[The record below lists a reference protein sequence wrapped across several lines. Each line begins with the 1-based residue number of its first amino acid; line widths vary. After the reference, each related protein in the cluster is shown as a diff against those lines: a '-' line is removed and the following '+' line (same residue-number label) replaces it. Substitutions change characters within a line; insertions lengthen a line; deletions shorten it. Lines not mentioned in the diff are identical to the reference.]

1 MKNVGPRANI
11 LKASDELKNCLESVG
26 VNEQVP
32 SERVLFREDGRSAGV
47 VLVRKGKVL
56 MSVTS
61 LPKLDRVFSEGSL
74 LGLPATFTGHP
85 YSLTA
90 VAVSDCDI
98 VRVPREDFL
107 QLMRDRTDLCKEAT
121 EMLGHEV
128 TFIQAALLEKRR
140 QMAVLV

>member
-26 VNEQVP
+26 VSERVP
-32 SERVLFREDGRSAGV
+32 SQRVLFREDDRSAGV
-47 VLVRKGKVL
+47 VLVREGKVV
-56 MSVTS
+56 MSVTT

-74 LGLPATFTGHP
+74 LGLPATFTGHA

-90 VAVSDCDI
+90 VAVGECDI
-98 VRVPREDFL
+98 VRVPREEFL

-121 EMLGHEV
+121 DMLGHEV
-128 TFIQAALLEKRR
+128 TFIQAALVEKRR

>member
-26 VNEQVP
+26 VNEHVP
-32 SERVLFREDGRSAGV
+32 SERVLFREDGGSAGV

-90 VAVSDCDI
+90 VAVGECDI
-98 VRVPREDFL
+98 VRVAREEFL

-121 EMLGHEV
+121 EMLGQEV
-128 TFIQAALLEKRR
+128 TFIQAALVEKRR